1 MKNKLRRDIFVIIF
15 LLLVACIAL
24 AVPLAFSNPRWLL
37 APALLVVFALVV
49 AVLGIRRLRRFVV
62 DMLCGTNFEGS
73 KTQTAILTVLLSGKT
88 GEAYNAANPKTYCS
102 IVEMAQMVAHEIAHD
117 SIKVHVPM
125 IKLDADSKFSP
136 PHHLNLDTSKIYKLG
151 WRPSVGLREMY
162 LRMMATM

>member
-49 AVLGIRRLRRFVV
+49 AWCLASARLRRFVA

-73 KTQTAILTVLLSGKT
+73 KTQYSLAWIF
-88 GEAYNAANPKTYCS
+88 P
-102 IVEMAQMVAHEIAHD
+102 
-117 SIKVHVPM
+117 
-125 IKLDADSKFSP
+125 SP
-136 PHHLNLDTSKIYKLG
+136 LP
-151 WRPSVGLREMY
+151 
-162 LRMMATM
+162 

>member
-49 AVLGIRRLRRFVV
+49 AVLGIRRLRRFVA

-73 KTQTAILTVLLSGKT
+73 KTQYSLAVKMVESLVSLGLTTSKHGDLAYPERKTLSGKF
-88 GEAYNAANPKTYCS
+88 AVFN
-102 IVEMAQMVAHEIAHD
+102 D
-117 SIKVHVPM
+117 
-125 IKLDADSKFSP
+125 
-136 PHHLNLDTSKIYKLG
+136 
-151 WRPSVGLREMY
+151 
-162 LRMMATM
+162 